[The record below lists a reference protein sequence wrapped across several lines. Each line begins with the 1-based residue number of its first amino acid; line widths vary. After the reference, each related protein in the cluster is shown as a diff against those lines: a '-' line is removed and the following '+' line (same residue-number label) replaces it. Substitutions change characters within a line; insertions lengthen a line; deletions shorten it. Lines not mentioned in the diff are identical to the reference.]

1 MKISINSV
9 FKYNKELEENS
20 TYAKI
25 AHMGNNANNEVCN
38 LEVVQEQKVKSYVS
52 IALFRL
58 LVIW

>member
-9 FKYNKELEENS
+9 FEYS
-20 TYAKI
+20 IYAKI